1 MKYKTRNNDD
11 EKYRNNFKLL
21 HLFACEIILQVM
33 KRDSELFLSKPSNIK
48 LNFSA
53 KCINQ
58 YSKFQQV
65 SSNLYFALFTL
76 QLKINSEMCTG
87 EHEKSWAPHWL
98 LLHSRVASSCSQLA
112 KAPSGADATLFV
124 IAAQC
129 PILVVQRSFLSFLSC
144 NLELPK

>member
-1 MKYKTRNNDD
+1 MKYNTCNNDA

-33 KRDSELFLSKPSNIK
+33 KRDSELFLSKPSHIK

-65 SSNLYFALFTL
+65 SSNLCIALFTL
-76 QLKINSEMCTG
+76 QLKINSEMCTA
-87 EHEKSWAPHWL
+87 EHEKS
-98 LLHSRVASSCSQLA
+98 
-112 KAPSGADATLFV
+112 
-124 IAAQC
+124 
-129 PILVVQRSFLSFLSC
+129 
-144 NLELPK
+144 